1 MRNDKVKKSLIV
13 IVLILF
19 GFSLLAYSSADFQQ
33 FAAADETD
41 KNNQNNNELSNNES
55 QVDGSGDFTEEN
67 NETLIVYFSVPE
79 GGAADTVASA
89 SRVVVENEVVGNTEL
104 VAGWIQQ
111 SVGGYVFTIE
121 TIESY
126 PDDHDDLVDKA
137 DQEQEVNARPELA
150 NQLENIEDYDTIFLG
165 FPIWWADL
173 PMPVYTF
180 LEEYDLS
187 GKTVIPFSTHGGS
200 GFSSTIETITEMESN
215 AEVIND
221 GITISRNNVPDSES
235 EVNNWLEELNI

>member
-13 IVLILF
+13 IVSMLVVLTF
-19 GFSLLAYSSADFQQ
+19 FVYSSSDFQQ
-33 FAAADETD
+33 FVEANMSDEND
-41 KNNQNNNELSNNES
+41 QIDFEV
-55 QVDGSGDFTEEN
+55 QVEDSDDFTGEN
-67 NETLIVYFSVPE
+67 NDTLIVYFSVPE

-89 SRVVVENEVVGNTEL
+89 SRVAIDGKVIGNTEL

-111 SVGGYVFTIE
+111 SVNGDVFAIE

-137 DQEQEVNARPELA
+137 DQEQEINARPELA

>member
-13 IVLILF
+13 IVSILVVLTLF
-19 GFSLLAYSSADFQQ
+19 AYSSSDFQQ
-33 FAAADETD
+33 FVAADVTD
-41 KNNQNNNELSNNES
+41 KNNQNNNES
-55 QVDGSGDFTEEN
+55 QVDGSGDFTKEN
-67 NETLIVYFSVPE
+67 SDTLIVYFSVPE

-89 SRVVVENEVVGNTEL
+89 SRVAVENEVVGNTEL

-111 SVGGYVFTIE
+111 LVNGDVFAIE

-126 PDDHDDLVDKA
+126 PDDHDALVDKA

-187 GKTVIPFSTHGGS
+187 GKTIIPFSTHGGS

-215 AEVIND
+215 AEVING